1 MHSHRFS
8 SRFKVTLLS
17 IAILVLAGCA
27 TVDPTEQIAKDR
39 LEMARA
45 AYEYAKTNP
54 LVESYALRT
63 LLEAEKTLLEAEKVN
78 TKVYSPNPLH
88 PSQEYDAR
96 EKKMFFNEIARL
108 SHVAKRQ
115 SQTSVALAEGVVLN
129 NELVKLGKERAE
141 VQLVKSQ
148 LEKKL
153 MEQDLAE
160 KAKALEMAREQL
172 LTAET
177 EAERARI
184 LADIQAKE
192 AALAQAQAEAKA
204 REAEMA
210 REELAQL
217 MRELSELQGRL
228 TERGIVLTIG
238 DVLFEFDRA
247 DLNLSAQVS
256 MDKLAAFLREKP
268 NRKVLV
274 EGHTDSIG
282 TDEYNLGLSER
293 RAAAVKNALLKR
305 NIPTGRIVTVGY
317 GKRFP
322 VATNETPAGRQQNRR
337 VDVIILNEGV
347 DPETQFRQ

>member
-1 MHSHRFS
+1 
-8 SRFKVTLLS
+8 
-17 IAILVLAGCA
+17 
-27 TVDPTEQIAKDR
+27 
-39 LEMARA
+39 
-45 AYEYAKTNP
+45 
-54 LVESYALRT
+54 
-63 LLEAEKTLLEAEKVN
+63 
-78 TKVYSPNPLH
+78 
-88 PSQEYDAR
+88 
-96 EKKMFFNEIARL
+96 
-108 SHVAKRQ
+108 
-115 SQTSVALAEGVVLN
+115 
-129 NELVKLGKERAE
+129 
-141 VQLVKSQ
+141 
-148 LEKKL
+148 
-153 MEQDLAE
+153 
-160 KAKALEMAREQL
+160 MAREQL